1 MVPNAYIDI
10 PISAA
15 KDKSRQK
22 DKDEVIINVVG

>member
-22 DKDEVIINVVG
+22 DEVSIIGVG